1 MAMMDTSKQVKPKKP
16 MTSWLLPLVAVVV
29 IGAIAIDTKV
39 VQIGSEEDGR
49 AQAFN
54 PDSYGAEQF
63 PRIRDLIVER
73 APDAV
78 TLANELAAD
87 KNAAIEAYGTKTAIG
102 GIMPVT
108 ATGTLGEGRS
118 GIYDLNVDGM
128 PEGVR
133 IRVQTGPAIN
143 GTDLRDMPGDIVF
156 GQFTNQI
163 EYQDAGSGIN
173 RAMAAEALSDLD
185 RENLT
190 GKTVEV
196 TGAFTLINPKNWLIT
211 PVALEVQ

>member
-87 KNAAIEAYGTKTAIG
+87 KNAAIESYGTKTAIG

-156 GQFTNQI
+156 GEFTNQI

>member
-173 RAMAAEALSDLD
+173 RAMSAEALSDLD
-185 RENLT
+185 RESLT

>member
-1 MAMMDTSKQVKPKKP
+1 MMDTSKQVKPKKP

-156 GQFTNQI
+156 GEFTNQI

>member
-102 GIMPVT
+102 GIMPVN

-156 GQFTNQI
+156 GEFTNQI

>member
-156 GQFTNQI
+156 GEFTNQI

>member
-54 PDSYGAEQF
+54 PDSYGVEQF

-143 GTDLRDMPGDIVF
+143 GTDLRDMPGDIAF

-173 RAMAAEALSDLD
+173 RAMSAETLSDLD

-211 PVALEVQ
+211 PVALEVK